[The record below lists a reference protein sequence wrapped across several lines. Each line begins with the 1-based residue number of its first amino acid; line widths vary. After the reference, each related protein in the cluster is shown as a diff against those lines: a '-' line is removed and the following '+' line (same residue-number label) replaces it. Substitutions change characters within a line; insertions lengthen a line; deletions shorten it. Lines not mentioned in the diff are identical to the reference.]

1 MSSNAGA
8 PYCMICKHNHY
19 YPCEDDMKRR
29 TKEGKMAFAKVWDET
44 VGTGRK
50 VSEEA
55 INRMLEERFD
65 GAPGWEEID
74 G

>member
-1 MSSNAGA
+1 
-8 PYCMICKHNHY
+8 
-19 YPCEDDMKRR
+19 MKRR

-74 G
+74 E